1 MRALSIIV
9 LLALL
14 AATFRFGYKNVE
26 LQRSLQAVSDTLLSQ
41 KIQQQF
47 LTQKSFEELAKFGE
61 RELRKNDSTAETH
74 RIIANYDISGLFL
87 LRFELGLDGS
97 IRSVFRKVKIKRP
110 LPSDL
115 KKVEFI
121 IDSAA
126 HDIKLRDIQRF
137 KDKLSQANLLDATL
151 ENQLMC
157 CFGGGSLTWEA
168 ELADGNRHT
177 FSTYCRQSVQFTE
190 ACEFL
195 LEQVDDADLKKTLD
209 WTRQ

>member
-26 LQRSLQAVSDTLLSQ
+26 LQRTLQAVSDTLLSQ
-41 KIQQQF
+41 KVQQEF
-47 LTQKSFEELAKFGE
+47 MAQKSFEKLAKFGE
-61 RELRKNDSTAETH
+61 NDLRKNDNTAEMH
-74 RIIANYDISGLFL
+74 RIIANYDQGLFL

-97 IRSVFRKVKIKRP
+97 IRSMFRKVKVKRP
-110 LPSDL
+110 LPSDFR
-115 KKVEFI
+115 KAEFI

-126 HDIKLRDIQRF
+126 QDIKLRDIQRF
-137 KDKLSQANLLDATL
+137 KDKLSQVNLLDATL
-151 ENQLMC
+151 GNQLMC

-168 ELADGNRHT
+168 ELADGNRHS

-195 LEQVDDADLKKTLD
+195 LEQVDDTDLKETLD
-209 WTRQ
+209 WTRR